1 MNMWLKSI
9 KTIPVYVLAI
19 IILLFTGVPFF
30 IMVNSSFK
38 TQLEFM
44 SSPWSLPE
52 SFSFNNYRLLFET
65 DFFQYLFNSLFVS
78 VVSVVLVIVL
88 SAMASYPLSRLKFRL
103 SKPLFL
109 LFTIGMMIPIHT
121 TLIPIYLLTINL
133 GLYDSLW
140 GLIGP
145 YVAFALPV
153 SVIIYTQ
160 FLQDIPKELEESAK
174 IDGCGHYRL
183 FWKILF
189 PLLTPATA
197 TVAIYNFIHIWNE
210 FIFALVLTN
219 SPGNATLPLGL
230 REFYGEYSVNVP
242 GIMAALTLGSLPLLL
257 VYFIAQEKIVKGLA
271 AGSVKG

>member
-1 MNMWLKSI
+1 MWLKSI